1 MALNPYFR
9 FQSTEQDVVE
19 TNIIEIIR
27 MMGKNVY
34 YIPRENVQ
42 LDRLFGE
49 DPLNKFSKAYQIE
62 MYVASVSGFQ
72 GADIVSKFGLEI
84 KDSVTLIV
92 SKKRF
97 TKEVTEKNQDLIRPR
112 EGDIIYFPLTK
123 TMFEINFVEHEQP
136 FYQLDKNYVFTLSCE
151 TFAYSMEK
159 FETGTQD
166 VDAITDFKQSI
177 YNFLIGATANGFTA
191 AYNRT
196 VRGEKVYV
204 PGSITGTT
212 SFFRV
217 LDLDL
222 SGKTLTVELLSLDGN
237 TFANPTELT
246 SSVSGLTFEI
256 KSYSGT
262 NSYGTINTVLQDAE
276 GEVPPLDY
284 QRGFTGSGSK
294 YDEPIINFTE
304 KDPFSEGNY

>member
-84 KDSVTLIV
+84 RDSVSLVV

-97 TKEVTEKNQDLIRPR
+97 TREVTEKNQDIIRPR

-123 TMFEINFVEHEQP
+123 TMFEITFVEHEQP

-196 VRGEKVYV
+196 VRGEKLYV
-204 PGSITGTT
+204 PGSISGTT

-222 SGKTLTVELLSLDGN
+222 LGKTLTVELLSLDGV
-237 TFANPTELT
+237 TFANPTQLT

-304 KDPFSEGNY
+304 RDPFSEGNY

>member
-49 DPLNKFSKAYQIE
+49 DPLNKFSNAYQIE

-84 KDSVTLIV
+84 RDSVSLVV

-97 TKEVTEKNQDLIRPR
+97 TREVTEKNQDIIRPR
-112 EGDIIYFPLTK
+112 EGDIIYFPLSK
-123 TMFEINFVEHEQP
+123 TMFEIIFVEHEQP

-151 TFAYSMEK
+151 TFAYSMEN

-166 VDAITDFKQSI
+166 VDAITDFKQPI
-177 YNFLIGATANGFTA
+177 FNFLIGATANGFTA

-196 VRGEKVYV
+196 VRGEKLYV
-204 PGSITGTT
+204 PGKISGTN

-222 SGKTLTVELLSLDGN
+222 LGKTLTVELLSIDGV
-237 TFANPTELT
+237 TFQNPTQLI

-256 KSYSGT
+256 KSYSRT
-262 NSYGTINTVLQDAE
+262 HSYGIINTVLDDVE

-284 QRGFTGSGSK
+284 QRGFTGSGK
-294 YDEPIINFTE
+294 RYDEPIINFTE
-304 KDPFSEGNY
+304 IDPFSEGNY

>member
-42 LDRLFGE
+42 IDRLFGE

-97 TKEVTEKNQDLIRPR
+97 TREITEKNQDLIRPR

-237 TFANPTELT
+237 TFASPTQLT

>member
-42 LDRLFGE
+42 IDRLFGE

-97 TKEVTEKNQDLIRPR
+97 TREITEKNQDLIRPR